1 MDDGQ
6 AAVLVLEPEPDP
18 EVELVEL
25 AAPLDELEP
34 DPESDFGLLADVSVE
49 VLAVALE
56 SDLAPASTFSVL
68 VSVLSALSP
77 ESDLRS
83 AAARVSERLSLR

>member
-6 AAVLVLEPEPDP
+6 AAVLVLEPDP
-18 EVELVEL
+18 EVELVEVP
-25 AAPLDELEP
+25 APLDEPDPDP
-34 DPESDFGLLADVSVE
+34 DPESDFGLLADVSAE
-49 VLAVALE
+49 VLAATLE

-68 VSVLSALSP
+68 VSALSALSP

-83 AAARVSERLSLR
+83 AAPRASDRLSLR